1 MTESSFQNL
10 VRGKNVVFITVK
22 NSSYIRVTQIKR
34 ILEKEASS
42 VRVYSSEKGNPL
54 KRAMELRKR
63 MDEIDFSGVDVV
75 VAGFLP
81 QLLWGKLLK
90 AVGRTGVAW
99 ANGGVA
105 AGGVRTVDAGC
116 LEVEAS
122 NDQKKPVLVA
132 DMFLSLYD
140 TVILDRKLFRD
151 GWWVADYLRKL
162 DKQVIES
169 ADLVLTDT
177 SANAEFLSSLCGANK
192 NKFETLYLEADEGI
206 YKAKCLGEGCP
217 SDEKTYNVLYFG
229 TGLPLQGTD
238 VVLEAFNLV
247 SGDDIYADHDAIRS
261 EDKSVGGSEDVN
273 SATEFRREIV
283 CTFVGGPRG
292 IPSRVIKAAAG
303 NPNVRLIKWLS
314 QERLA
319 KKIEE
324 ADLCIA
330 GHFNLYIDK
339 AARTIPGKAFIYDA
353 MNKPMILGDTRANR
367 ELFSEDANHIFVK
380 RGDPKALAEAILAA
394 SNCLT

>member
-10 VRGKNVVFITVK
+10 IRGKNVVFITVK

-90 AVGRTGVAW
+90 AVGRTGVAG

-177 SANAEFLSSLCGANK
+177 SANAEFLTSLCGAK
-192 NKFETLYLEADEGI
+192 KEKFETLYLEADEGI
-206 YKAKCLGEGCP
+206 YKAKCLGESVP
-217 SDEKTYNVLYFG
+217 SDDKIYNVLYFG

-247 SGDDIYADHDAIRS
+247 AGDGVYAGH
-261 EDKSVGGSEDVN
+261 EDDDFETDS
-273 SATEFRREIV
+273 SASHIGRDIV

-292 IPSRVIKAAAG
+292 IPSKVIKEAAD

-394 SNCLT
+394 SISSHQHITT

>member
-1 MTESSFQNL
+1 
-10 VRGKNVVFITVK
+10 
-22 NSSYIRVTQIKR
+22 
-34 ILEKEASS
+34 
-42 VRVYSSEKGNPL
+42 
-54 KRAMELRKR
+54 MELRKR

-90 AVGRTGVAW
+90 AVGRTGVAG

-162 DKQVIES
+162 DKQVIEG

-247 SGDDIYADHDAIRS
+247 AGDD
-261 EDKSVGGSEDVN
+261 
-273 SATEFRREIV
+273 IV

-394 SNCLT
+394 SISSHQHITT